1 MPRVLMVTPRY
12 FPEMGGTEMHVHEVS
27 KRLLGRGYEVDILTT
42 DRSGSLPA
50 EDFSLGVRVR
60 RVPAWPRQRD
70 YYFAPAIY
78 AEIARAECDLIHVQ
92 GCHTFVAPLAM
103 LAARQKRVPYV
114 ITFHSG
120 GHSSVLRNS
129 VRRLQWWVLR
139 SLVSHAK
146 HCVGVSRYEA
156 DRFST
161 AMHIP
166 PERFTVIPNGAG
178 IRTISNKPQINGGP
192 LIVSIGRLE
201 RYKGHHRLIQ
211 AIPEVLRTVPNVR
224 LRVLGEGPYR
234 ERLIAL
240 IDRLNLHSQV
250 TVGGIPPTE
259 REQLGSVLGSAA
271 LVVLLSEY
279 EAHPIA
285 IMEALALGRR
295 VLVTDCSGFREMVDQ
310 HAVTAVPPDAS
321 CTQIAAAVIAN
332 LGKGPSSRPMCLP
345 TWDECADR
353 LAGVYQSVLA

>member
-1 MPRVLMVTPRY
+1 MVTPRY
-12 FPEMGGTEMHVHEVS
+12 LPEMGGVEMHVHEVS
-27 KRLLGRGYEVDILTT
+27 KRLVRRGYAVNILTT
-42 DRSGSLPA
+42 DRSGSLPE

-70 YYFAPAIY
+70 YYFAPAVY

-92 GCHTFVAPLAM
+92 GYHTFVAPLAM
-103 LAARQKRVPYV
+103 LAARHKRIPYV

-120 GHSSVLRNS
+120 GHSSFLRNS
-129 VRRLQWWVLR
+129 VRRLQWLAL
-139 SLVSHAK
+139 SPLVSYAK
-146 HCVGVSRYEA
+146 HCVGVSHYEA
-156 DRFST
+156 NHFST
-161 AMHIP
+161 AMRIP

-178 IRTISNKPQINGGP
+178 IPTISDQTQIESGP

-201 RYKGHHRLIQ
+201 RYKGHHRIIQ
-211 AIPEVLRTVPNVR
+211 AIPEVLRALPNVR
-224 LRVLGEGPYR
+224 LHILGEGPYR
-234 ERLIAL
+234 AKLMAL

-250 TVGGIPPTE
+250 TVGGIPPAE
-259 REQLGSVLGSAA
+259 RERLGSLLGSAS

-279 EAHPIA
+279 EAHPVA

-310 HAVTAVPPDAS
+310 HAVTAVPPNANRQ
-321 CTQIAAAVIAN
+321 QIAEAVIAN
-332 LGKGPSSRPMCLP
+332 LGKGPLTRPIRLP
-345 TWDECADR
+345 TWDDCADR

>member
-1 MPRVLMVTPRY
+1 
-12 FPEMGGTEMHVHEVS
+12 MGGTEMHVHEVS
-27 KRLLGRGYEVDILTT
+27 KRLVRRGYAVDILTT
-42 DRSGSLPA
+42 DRSRSLPT

-60 RVPAWPRQRD
+60 RVAAWPRRHD

-92 GCHTFVAPLAM
+92 GYHTFVAPLAM

-120 GHSSVLRNS
+120 GHSSLLRNS
-129 VRRLQWWVLR
+129 VRRLQWWALR
-139 SLVSHAK
+139 PLVSQAK

-156 DRFST
+156 DHFST

-178 IRTISNKPQINGGP
+178 IPTVSDQSQTKSSP

-211 AIPEVLRTVPNVR
+211 AIPEVLRTLPDVR

-234 ERLIAL
+234 DKLMAL

-250 TVGGIPPTE
+250 TVGGVPPTE
-259 REQLGSVLGSAA
+259 RERFGSILGSAA

-279 EAHPIA
+279 EAHPVA

-295 VLVTDCSGFREMVDQ
+295 VLVTDCSGFKEMVDQ

-321 CTQIAAAVIAN
+321 RTQIAAAVIAN
-332 LGKGPSSRPMCLP
+332 LVKGPLSRPIRLP
-345 TWDECADR
+345 TWDDCADR